1 MKENHIQ
8 INKTARYFTSGKD
21 EDAEQ
26 IWFVLHGYGHL
37 ADKFLKRF
45 QILTETKN
53 LIVAPEGLHRFYLN
67 GSSGKVGAS
76 WMTKE
81 DRLSDMK
88 DYVNYLDLLY
98 DQYQSKVS
106 DQIKIN
112 VLGFSQGVAT
122 ASRWIEQGE
131 VKANNLILW
140 AGVFP
145 PDMSFQI
152 SKDKLTDTNI
162 YMVIGND
169 DKYIKLE
176 EIEKQKELLDR
187 HGVKYKVLNFEGKH
201 EIDQATLLALSKLIT
216 TAH

>member
-145 PDMSFQI
+145 LDMSFQI